1 MRRVTYEQKEC
12 GDILLVANPAIEISK
27 LIIAAEREIVPGL
40 DFYPSHVAI
49 YDGADWV
56 EAWLDLKENSVAAV
70 NPGSKYDDSAYQR
83 EVWRPEG
90 SPNQKSLALAQYV
103 AEYARDPYGT
113 LDLLGFLLE
122 AGLRKIGWHDAPN
135 PIQLSFVCSEG
146 GLLYLRKLN
155 DIIPCVAHGPLF
167 WTLMDEAVRNVSPA
181 DLRRLFLRHEVK
193 AEVA

>member
-1 MRRVTYEQKEC
+1 MKRVTYEQKEC

-27 LIIAAEREIVPGL
+27 LIIAAERELVPGL

-90 SPNQKSLALAQYV
+90 TPKGVALPAPKTGEGFG
-103 AEYARDPYGT
+103 EYTVEAAI
-113 LDLLGFLLE
+113 LSALGLPRNFLT
-122 AGLRKIGWHDAPN
+122 A
-135 PIQLSFVCSEG
+135 
-146 GLLYLRKLN
+146 
-155 DIIPCVAHGPLF
+155 
-167 WTLMDEAVRNVSPA
+167 
-181 DLRRLFLRHEVK
+181 
-193 AEVA
+193 